1 MVSKFVIKLNLNV
14 FMYIS
19 SNPYYYYYYI
29 IIIISNSILILII
42 YKMRD
47 TYMVLFVIKVKA
59 NHIKI
64 TEVMNRERENN

>member
-19 SNPYYYYYYI
+19 SNPYYYYY
-29 IIIISNSILILII
+29 IIIISNSILVLII

-64 TEVMNRERENN
+64 TEVMNRERESN

>member
-19 SNPYYYYYYI
+19 SNPYYYYY

-64 TEVMNRERENN
+64 TEVMNRERESN